1 MTLNFPEL
9 SLVVLVGASGSGKST
24 FAKKWFR
31 PSEIVSSDAIRLMLS
46 NDENTQGISEDAFE
60 LLHLIIAKRLKR
72 GLLTV
77 VDATNVNSQ
86 YRKQLIALAREYHV
100 LPVAVIL
107 NMSDRVCQDRNKART
122 DRDLAPRIIKS
133 QMAALK
139 SGIHKIREE
148 GFRRHFEFR
157 TPELIDSVTE
167 IVREKLYNDLKHEEG
182 PFDIIGDIHGCYD
195 ELCTLL
201 TNLGHTVDKEAHRI
215 TATNGRKIVFLGDLV
230 DRGPAS
236 PAVLKLVM
244 QATSEKL
251 ALCVPGNHDIKLL
264 KYLNGKNVQLQH
276 GLERTVAQ
284 LEGADPVWIESLK
297 VFLDGLVS
305 HYVLAQGNL
314 VVAHAGLREDMQ
326 GRGSGAV
333 REFCLYGETTGE
345 TDEFGLPVRYNWAA
359 NYNGKAAVVYGH
371 TPVVRPEWFNNTM
384 DIDTGCVFGGSL
396 TALRYP
402 EKELVSVPALQEYA
416 TPGRPMRETM
426 NELSLQQEHDNILD
440 INDVIGKQ
448 LIETR
453 LMKKISIRE
462 GNAASALEVM
472 SRWAINPKW
481 LIYLPPTM
489 SPTATS
495 SLPDYLEHPAEAF
508 KYFKNEG
515 VNKVVC
521 EEKHM
526 GSRAVVI
533 VCKDSEVV
541 RKRFGIR
548 EDSIG
553 IIYTR
558 TGRVFFDDE
567 TIEQAFL
574 QKIADIITERGGW
587 EVYNTDWFCL
597 DCELMP
603 WNLKAQALLRNQ
615 YGATGAAGRYA
626 MQGAV
631 ASLEQAATNPA
642 ALPLLREYRERK
654 VMIDQFA
661 RAYRQYCWDVN
672 GLEDYQLAPFHM
684 LATEGKTYFDQD
696 HEWHMEA
703 LATFAGGEGNP
714 VIATKY
720 KVVDLDDE
728 AAVLD
733 ATAWWLSMT
742 EKGGEG
748 MVVKPY
754 HFITMNEKFFV
765 QPAVKV
771 RGREYLRIIYGP
783 EYTLERNLTRLKE
796 RGLSTKRIMAQKEF
810 ALGVEALERFV
821 GNSPLTKVHQCVFGV
836 LAMESEAVDPRL

>member
-9 SLVVLVGASGSGKST
+9 SLVVLVGASGSGKSS

-31 PSEIVSSDAIRLMLS
+31 PSEIVSSDACRLMLS
-46 NDENTQGISEDAFE
+46 NDENTPDISDDAFE
-60 LLHLIIAKRLKR
+60 LLHFIIAKRLKR

-77 VDATNVNSQ
+77 VDATNVNAQ
-86 YRKQLIALAREYHV
+86 YRKQLVALAREYHI
-100 LPVAVIL
+100 LPVAIIL
-107 NMSDRVCQDRNKART
+107 NMSDRVCQDRNRTRT
-122 DRDLAPRIIKS
+122 DRNLPPRVIKS
-133 QMAALK
+133 QMVALK
-139 SGIHKIREE
+139 SGVHKIREE

-157 TPELIDSVTE
+157 NPEAVDSITG
-167 IVREKLYNDLKHEEG
+167 IIREPLYNDLKQEEG
-182 PFDIIGDIHGCYD
+182 PFDIIGDVHGCYD

-201 TNLGHTVDKEAHRI
+201 TNLGHTVDKEAYRI

-244 QATSEKL
+244 QATAEMG
-251 ALCVPGNHDIKLL
+251 ALCVPGNHDNKLL

-276 GLERTVAQ
+276 GLERTAAQ
-284 LEGADPVWIESLK
+284 LEGADPAWIEKVK

-305 HYVLAQGNL
+305 HYVLDHGNL
-314 VVAHAGLREDMQ
+314 VVAHAGLKETMQ

-371 TPVVRPEWFNNTM
+371 TPVIRPEWFNNTI

-402 EKELVSVPALQEYA
+402 EKELVSVPAAQEYA
-416 TPGRPMRETM
+416 VPSRPIQESM
-426 NELSLQQEHDNILD
+426 NELSLQQEHDNVLD
-440 INDVIGKQ
+440 ISDVIGKQ
-448 LIETR
+448 LVDTR
-453 LMKKISIRE
+453 LMKRIGIRE
-462 GNAASALEVM
+462 GNAASALEII
-472 SRWAINPKW
+472 SRWGVNPKW
-481 LIYLPPTM
+481 MVYLPPTM

-495 SLPDYLEHPAEAF
+495 TLPDYLEHPGEAF
-508 KYFKNEG
+508 KYFKGEG
-515 VNKVVC
+515 VSKVIC

-526 GSRAVVI
+526 GSRAVVV
-533 VCKDSEVV
+533 VCKDPEVV
-541 RKRFGIR
+541 KRRFGIQ

-567 TIEQAFL
+567 VIEQAFL
-574 QKIADIITERGGW
+574 KKIADVITARGGW
-587 EVYNTDWFCL
+587 EAFNTDWMVL

-603 WNLKAQALLRNQ
+603 WNLKAQQLLRNQ

-626 MQGAV
+626 MEGAV
-631 ASLEQAATNPA
+631 ASLEKAATNPA
-642 ALPLLREYRERK
+642 ALPLLREYRERA
-654 VMIDQFA
+654 VMVDQFA
-661 RAYRQYCWDVN
+661 TAYRQYCWEVN
-672 GLEDYQLAPFHM
+672 GMEDYQLAPFHL
-684 LATEGKTYFDQD
+684 LATEGNTYFDKD
-696 HEWHMEA
+696 HEWHMEQ
-703 LATFAGGEGNP
+703 LAAFAGGEGNP
-714 VIATKY
+714 IIATKY
-720 KVVDLDDE
+720 RVVELGDDSSLAE
-728 AAVLD
+728 AIK
-733 ATAWWLSMT
+733 WWEGMT
-742 EKGGEG
+742 NNGGEG

-754 HFITMNEKFFV
+754 NFITMNDKFFV

-783 EYTLERNLTRLKE
+783 EYTLEKNLTRLKE
-796 RGLSTKRIMAQKEF
+796 RGLSTKRILAQKEF

-821 GNSPLTKVHQCVFGV
+821 AKAPLTKVHQCVFGV
-836 LAMESEAVDPRL
+836 LALESEPVDPRL

>member
-46 NDENTQGISEDAFE
+46 NDENTPGISEDAFE

-86 YRKQLIALAREYHV
+86 YRKQLVALAREYHV
-100 LPVAVIL
+100 LPVAIIM
-107 NMSDRVCQDRNKART
+107 NMSDRVCQDRNKTRT
-122 DRDLAPRIIKS
+122 DRVLAPRVIKG
-133 QMAALK
+133 QMATLK

-157 TPELIDSVTE
+157 TPEAVEDITE
-167 IVREKLYNDLKHEEG
+167 IIREPLFNDLKHEEG
-182 PFDIIGDIHGCYD
+182 PFDIIGDVHGCYD

-201 TNLGHTVDKEAHRI
+201 TTLGHTVDKAAQRI
-215 TATNGRKIVFLGDLV
+215 TATNGRKLIFLGDLV

-244 QATSEKL
+244 RATEEKL
-251 ALCVPGNHDIKLL
+251 ALCVPGNHDNKLL
-264 KYLNGKNVQLQH
+264 KYLTGRNVLLQH
-276 GLERTVAQ
+276 GLKQTVEQ
-284 LEGADPVWIESLK
+284 LEGTDLEWIESLK
-297 VFLDGLVS
+297 KWLDGLVS
-305 HYVLAQGNL
+305 HYVLDHGNL
-314 VVAHAGLREDMQ
+314 VVAHAGLKESMQ

-359 NYNGKAAVVYGH
+359 NYNGKAAVIYGH
-371 TPVVRPEWFNNTM
+371 TPVVRPEWFNNTI

-402 EKELVSVPALQEYA
+402 ERELVSVPALQEYA
-416 TPGRPMRETM
+416 VPARPIRESM
-426 NELSLQQEHDNILD
+426 NELSLQQEHDNVLD

-453 LMKKISIRE
+453 LMKRIGIRE
-462 GNAASALEVM
+462 GNAASALEIM
-472 SRWAINPKW
+472 SRWGVNPKW

-495 SLPDYLEHPAEAF
+495 ALPDYLEHPAEAF
-508 KYFKNEG
+508 KYFKGEG
-515 VNKVVC
+515 VKKVVC

-533 VCKDSEVV
+533 VCKNSEVV
-541 RKRFGIR
+541 RKRFGIQ
-548 EDSIG
+548 EESIG

-567 TIEQAFL
+567 SIEQGFL
-574 QKIADIITERGGW
+574 KKIADVITERGGW
-587 EVYNTDWFCL
+587 ETYDTDWFCL

-603 WNLKAQALLRNQ
+603 WNLKAQQLLRNQ

-626 MQGAV
+626 MQGAI

-642 ALPLLREYRERK
+642 ALPLLREYRERAAM
-654 VMIDQFA
+654 VDQFTT
-661 RAYRQYCWDVN
+661 AYRQYCWEVR
-672 GLEDYQLAPFHM
+672 GMEDYQLAPFHL
-684 LATEGKTYFDQD
+684 LATEGKTYFDKD
-696 HEWHMEA
+696 HEWHMEQ
-703 LATFAGGEGNP
+703 LAVFAGGEGNP

-720 KVVDLDDE
+720 QVVDLEDE
-728 AAVLD
+728 AGVLA
-733 ATAWWLSMT
+733 ATEWWHAMT
-742 EKGGEG
+742 NNGGEG

-754 HFITMNEKFFV
+754 DFITMNEKFFV

-771 RGREYLRIIYGP
+771 RGKEYLRIIYGP
-783 EYTLERNLTRLKE
+783 EYTLERNLVRLKE

-821 GNSPLTKVHQCVFGV
+821 GKVPLSKVHQCVFGV

>member
-24 FAKKWFR
+24 FAKKWFK
-31 PSEIVSSDAIRLMLS
+31 PSEIVSSDACRMMLS
-46 NDENTQGISEDAFE
+46 NDENTPGISEDAFE
-60 LLHLIIAKRLKR
+60 LLHFIIAKRLKR

-86 YRKQLIALAREYHV
+86 YRKQLVALAREYHI
-100 LPVAVIL
+100 LPVAIIL

-122 DRDLAPRIIKS
+122 DRVLPPRAIKG
-133 QMAALK
+133 QMLTLK
-139 SGIHKIREE
+139 SGISKIREE

-157 TPELIDSVTE
+157 TPEAVDGISE
-167 IVREKLYNDLKHEEG
+167 IIREPLYSDLKHEEG
-182 PFDIIGDIHGCYD
+182 PFDIIGDVHGCYD

-201 TNLGHTVDKEAHRI
+201 TNLGHTVDKTAYRI
-215 TATNGRKIVFLGDLV
+215 TATNGRKIIFLGDLV

-244 QATSEKL
+244 QATADKY
-251 ALCVPGNHDIKLL
+251 ALCVPGNHDNKLL

-276 GLERTVAQ
+276 GLERTAAQ
-284 LEGADPVWIESLK
+284 LEGADPAWIESVK

-305 HYVLAQGNL
+305 HYVLDRGNL
-314 VVAHAGLREDMQ
+314 VVVHAGLKENMQ

-371 TPVVRPEWFNNTM
+371 TPVVRPEWFNNTI

-402 EKELVSVPALQEYA
+402 EKELVSVPAAQEYA
-416 TPGRPMRETM
+416 VPARPIRESM
-426 NELSLQQEHDNILD
+426 NELSLQQEYDNVLD
-440 INDVIGKQ
+440 ISDVVGRQ

-453 LMKKISIRE
+453 LMTKVGIRE
-462 GNAASALEVM
+462 GNAASALEIM
-472 SRWAINPKW
+472 SRWGVNPKW
-481 LIYLPPTM
+481 LVYLPPTM

-495 SLPDYLEHPAEAF
+495 TLPDYLEHPNEAF
-508 KYFKNEG
+508 KYFEGEG
-515 VNKVVC
+515 VKKVIC

-533 VCKDSEVV
+533 VCKDKEVV
-541 RKRFGIR
+541 KQRFGIQ

-567 TIEQAFL
+567 AVEQAFL
-574 QKIADIITERGGW
+574 KKIADVIAARGGW
-587 EVYNTDWFCL
+587 EAFDTDWMIW

-603 WNLKAQALLRNQ
+603 WNLKAQQLLRNQ
-615 YGATGAAGRYA
+615 YGATAAAGRYA
-626 MQGAV
+626 MQEAV
-631 ASLEQAATNPA
+631 ANLEKAAINPA
-642 ALPLLREYRERK
+642 ALPLLREYRERA
-654 VMIDQFA
+654 VMVDQFA
-661 RAYRQYCWDVN
+661 TAYRQYCWEVK
-672 GLEDYQLAPFHM
+672 GMEDYQLAPFHL
-684 LATEGKTYFDQD
+684 LATEGKTYFDKD
-696 HEWHMEA
+696 HEWHMEQLGA
-703 LATFAGGEGNP
+703 FAGGEGNP
-714 VIATKY
+714 IIATKY
-720 KVVDLDDE
+720 KIVELDDE
-728 AAVLD
+728 VSRGEAI
-733 ATAWWLSMT
+733 TWWESMT
-742 EKGGEG
+742 NNGGEG

-754 HFITMNEKFFV
+754 HFITMNDKFFV

-783 EYTLERNLTRLKE
+783 EYTLERNLTRLRE
-796 RGLSTKRIMAQKEF
+796 RGMSTKRILAQKEF

-821 GNSPLTKVHQCVFGV
+821 ARAALSKVHQCVFGV
-836 LAMESEAVDPRL
+836 LALESEPVDPRL

>member
-9 SLVVLVGASGSGKST
+9 SVVVLVGASGSGKSS
-24 FAKKWFR
+24 FAKKWFK
-31 PSEIVSSDAIRLMLS
+31 PSEIVSSDACRLMLS
-46 NDENTQGISEDAFE
+46 NDENTPGISEDAFE
-60 LLHLIIAKRLKR
+60 LLHFIIAKRLKR

-86 YRKQLIALAREYHV
+86 YRKQLVALAREYHM
-100 LPVAVIL
+100 LPVAIVL
-107 NMSDRVCQDRNKART
+107 NMSDRVCQDRNKARS
-122 DRDLAPRIIKS
+122 DRDLPPRVIKS

-139 SGIHKIREE
+139 SGVHKIREE

-157 TPELIDSVTE
+157 TPEVVDSVTE
-167 IVREKLYNDLKHEEG
+167 IIREPLYNDLKHVEG
-182 PFDIIGDIHGCYD
+182 PFDIIGDVHGCYD

-244 QATSEKL
+244 QATAEMG
-251 ALCVPGNHDIKLL
+251 ALCVPGNHDNKLL

-276 GLERTVAQ
+276 GLERTAAQ
-284 LEGADPVWIESLK
+284 LEGADPAWIEEVK

-305 HYVLAQGNL
+305 HYVLDHGNL
-314 VVAHAGLREDMQ
+314 VVAHAGLKETMQ

-371 TPVVRPEWFNNTM
+371 TPVVRPEWFNNTI

-402 EKELVSVPALQEYA
+402 EKELVSVPAAQEYA
-416 TPGRPMRETM
+416 VPSRPMKESM
-426 NELSLQQEHDNILD
+426 NELSLQQEHDNVLD
-440 INDVIGKQ
+440 ISDVIGKQ
-448 LIETR
+448 LIDTR
-453 LMKKISIRE
+453 LMKKIGIRE
-462 GNAASALEVM
+462 GNAASALETM
-472 SRWAINPKW
+472 SRWGVNPKW
-481 LIYLPPTM
+481 LVYLPPTM

-495 SLPDYLEHPAEAF
+495 TLPDYLEHPREAF
-508 KYFKNEG
+508 KYFAGEG
-515 VNKVVC
+515 VSKVIC

-526 GSRAVVI
+526 GSRAVVV
-533 VCKDSEVV
+533 VCKDPEVV
-541 RKRFGIR
+541 KQRFGIQ

-567 TIEQAFL
+567 VIEQAFL
-574 QKIADIITERGGW
+574 KKIADVITERGGW
-587 EVYNTDWFCL
+587 EAFNTDWMVL

-603 WNLKAQALLRNQ
+603 WNLKAQQLLRNQ
-615 YGATGAAGRYA
+615 YGATGAAGKYA
-626 MQGAV
+626 MEGAV
-631 ASLEQAATNPA
+631 ASLERAATNPA
-642 ALPLLREYRERK
+642 ALPLLNEYRARAGM
-654 VMIDQFA
+654 VDQFA
-661 RAYRQYCWDVN
+661 TAYRQYCWEVK
-672 GLEDYQLAPFHM
+672 GMEDYQLAPFHL
-684 LATEGKTYFDQD
+684 LATEGNTYFDKD
-696 HEWHMEA
+696 HEWHMEQ
-703 LATFAGGEGNP
+703 LAAFAGGEGNP
-714 VIATKY
+714 IMATKY
-720 KVVDLDDE
+720 KIVELGDE
-728 AAVLD
+728 AGMAAAID
-733 ATAWWLSMT
+733 WWESMT
-742 EKGGEG
+742 NNGGEG

-754 HFITMNEKFFV
+754 HFITMNDKFFV

-783 EYTLERNLTRLKE
+783 EYTLERNMSRLKE
-796 RGLSTKRIMAQKEF
+796 RGLSTKRILAQKEF

-821 GNSPLTKVHQCVFGV
+821 ARAPLTKVHQCVFGV
-836 LAMESEAVDPRL
+836 LALESEPVDPRL

>member
-1 MTLNFPEL
+1 MTLNIPEL

-46 NDENTQGISEDAFE
+46 NDENTPGISEDAFE

-77 VDATNVNSQ
+77 VDATNVNTQ
-86 YRKQLIALAREYHV
+86 YRKQLVSLAREYHV
-100 LPVAVIL
+100 LPVAIIL
-107 NMSDRVCQDRNKART
+107 NMSDRVCQDRNKLRT
-122 DRDLAPRIIKS
+122 DRDLPSRVIKG
-133 QMAALK
+133 QMMALK
-139 SGIHKIREE
+139 SGISKIREE

-157 TPELIDSVTE
+157 TPEALNDIQG
-167 IVREKLYNDLKHEEG
+167 IVREPLYNDLKTEEG

-201 TNLGHTVDKEAHRI
+201 TKLGHTVDKEAHRV
-215 TATNGRKIVFLGDLV
+215 TVGNGRKLIFLGDLV

-244 QATSEKL
+244 QATTEKI
-251 ALCVPGNHDIKLL
+251 AYCVPGNHDAKLL
-264 KYLNGKNVQLQH
+264 KYLTGRNVQLQH
-276 GLERTVAQ
+276 GLKQTVEQ
-284 LEGADPVWIESLK
+284 LEGTDQEWIEALK
-297 VFLDGLVS
+297 KWLDGLVS
-305 HYVLAQGNL
+305 HYVLDHGNL
-314 VVAHAGLREDMQ
+314 VVAHAGLKESMQ

-345 TDEFGLPVRYNWAA
+345 TDEFGLPVRFNWAA
-359 NYNGKAAVVYGH
+359 NYSGKAAVVYGH
-371 TPVVRPEWFNNTM
+371 TPVVRPEWFNNTI

-402 EKELVSVPALQEYA
+402 ERELVSVPAAQEYA
-416 TPGRPMRETM
+416 VPARPIKASM
-426 NELSLQQEHDNILD
+426 NELSLQQTHDSVLD
-440 INDVIGKQ
+440 ISDVIGKQ

-462 GNAASALEVM
+462 GNAAAALEIM
-472 SRWAINPKW
+472 SRFGVNPKW

-495 SLPDYLEHPAEAF
+495 ALPDYLEHPAEAF
-508 KYFKNEG
+508 SYFAGEG
-515 VNKVVC
+515 VKKVIC

-533 VCKDSEVV
+533 VCKDKKVV
-541 RKRFGIR
+541 KERFGII

-567 TIEQAFL
+567 GIEQAFL
-574 QKIADIITERGGW
+574 QKIAAIITARGGW
-587 EVYNTDWFCL
+587 EALDTDWMCL

-603 WNLKAQALLRNQ
+603 WNLKAQQLLRNQ
-615 YGATGAAGRYA
+615 YGATAAAGRYA
-626 MQGAV
+626 MMDAV
-631 ASLEQAATNPA
+631 ASLEQAATNPD
-642 ALPLLREYRERK
+642 ALPLLREYRDRAIM
-654 VMIDQFA
+654 VDQFA
-661 RAYRQYCWDVN
+661 TAYRQYCWDVK
-672 GLEDYQLAPFHM
+672 GLDDYQLAPFHL
-684 LATEGKTYFDQD
+684 LATEGRTYFDKD
-696 HEWHMEA
+696 HEWHMEQ
-703 LATFAGGEGNP
+703 LAVFAGGEGNP

-720 KVVDLDDE
+720 QVVDLADE
-728 AAVLD
+728 AKVAD
-733 ATAWWLSMT
+733 ATAWWISMT
-742 EKGGEG
+742 TNGGEG

-754 HFITMNEKFFV
+754 DFITMNEKFFV

-783 EYTLERNLTRLKE
+783 EYTLERNMTRLKE

-821 GNSPLTKVHQCVFGV
+821 GKAQLSRVHQCVFGV